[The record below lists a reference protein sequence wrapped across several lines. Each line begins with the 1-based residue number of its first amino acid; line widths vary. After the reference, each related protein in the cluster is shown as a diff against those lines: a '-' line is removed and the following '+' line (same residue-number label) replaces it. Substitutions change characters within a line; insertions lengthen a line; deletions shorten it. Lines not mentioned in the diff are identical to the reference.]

1 MLNMT
6 LQSIMLLAAAFGVF
20 AIIGWLMAGKRK
32 PAARRVSAFDNFEV
46 IEGGAV
52 AAPARATPAD
62 VVHYDVA
69 KAAEQFTSGVVS
81 APREPRS
88 ADVLRIEPRLSETR
102 LAETRHADVTKPAY
116 APPEFTPRVD
126 TSTLRIHPHADF
138 LDTNLQ
144 GRVSSLAS
152 MTPDSVEAAVQQAG
166 SGLEP
171 MRLDGP
177 RGGIDDLTV
186 ISGVGPGNQ
195 QELNEL
201 GIYHYWQIASW
212 TPENVA
218 WVSNRIRFPKRI
230 VRENWMSQAAKL
242 SKRI

>member
-6 LQSIMLLAAAFGVF
+6 LQSIMLLVAAFGVF
-20 AIIGWLMAGKRK
+20 AIIGWLLAGKRK
-32 PAARRVSAFDNFEV
+32 PAAKRVSAFDSFEV
-46 IEGGAV
+46 IEGG

-69 KAAEQFTSGVVS
+69 KAAEQFTSGVVA
-81 APREPRS
+81 APRAS
-88 ADVLRIEPRLSETR
+88 QGAAADVIRIEP
-102 LAETRHADVTKPAY
+102 RHADVTKPAY

-126 TSTLRIHPHADF
+126 TQTLRIDPRPNY

-177 RGGIDDLTV
+177 RGSIDDLTV

-230 VRENWMSQAAKL
+230 VRENWMAQAAKL
-242 SKRI
+242 SKRV

>member
-6 LQSIMLLAAAFGVF
+6 LQSIMLLVVAFGIF
-20 AIIGWLMAGKRK
+20 AIIGWLAAGKRK
-32 PAARRVSAFDNFEV
+32 PVVRRVSAFDTFEV
-46 IEGGAV
+46 VEGG
-52 AAPARATPAD
+52 AAPARAAPAD
-62 VVHYDVA
+62 VIHYDVA
-69 KAAEQFTSGVVS
+69 KAAEQFTSGVV
-81 APREPRS
+81 APRTSENPV
-88 ADVLRIEPRLSETR
+88 ADVIRIEPRTSEPR
-102 LAETRHADVTKPAY
+102 SSEPRHADVQKPAY

-126 TSTLRIHPHADF
+126 TSTLRINPRPDY
-138 LDTNLQ
+138 LDTNLH

-218 WVSNRIRFPKRI
+218 WISNRIRFPKRI
-230 VRENWMSQAAKL
+230 VRENWMAQAAKL

>member
-6 LQSIMLLAAAFGVF
+6 LQSIMLLVAAFGVF
-20 AIIGWLMAGKRK
+20 AIIGWLVAGKRK

-46 IEGGAV
+46 VEGGA

-69 KAAEQFTSGVVS
+69 KAAEQFTSGVVA
-81 APREPRS
+81 APRERHSPA
-88 ADVLRIEPRLSETR
+88 ADVIRIEPRL
-102 LAETRHADVTKPAY
+102 AEARHADVTKPAY

-126 TSTLRIHPHADF
+126 TSTLRIHPRPDY

-177 RGGIDDLTV
+177 RGAIDDLTV

-230 VRENWMSQAAKL
+230 VRENWMAQAAKL

>member
-6 LQSIMLLAAAFGVF
+6 LQSIMLLVAAFSVF
-20 AIIGWLMAGKRK
+20 AILGWLMAGKRK
-32 PAARRVSAFDNFEV
+32 PVARRVSAFDTFEV
-46 IEGGAV
+46 VEGG

-62 VVHYDVA
+62 VIHYDVA
-69 KAAEQFTSGVVS
+69 KAAEQFTSGVV
-81 APREPRS
+81 APRVHESPS
-88 ADVLRIEPRLSETR
+88 ADVIRIEPRSFEQ
-102 LAETRHADVTKPAY
+102 RHADITKPAY

-126 TSTLRIHPHADF
+126 TSTLRINPRPDY
-138 LDTNLQ
+138 LDTNLH

-218 WVSNRIRFPKRI
+218 WISNRIRFPKRI
-230 VRENWMSQAAKL
+230 VRENWMAQAAKL
-242 SKRI
+242 SKRM

>member
-6 LQSIMLLAAAFGVF
+6 LQSIMLLGVAFGIF
-20 AIIGWLMAGKRK
+20 AIIGWLAAGKRK
-32 PAARRVSAFDNFEV
+32 PVARRVSAFDNFEV
-46 IEGGAV
+46 IEGG

-69 KAAEQFTSGVVS
+69 KAAEQFTSGVV
-81 APREPRS
+81 AQREPQS
-88 ADVLRIEPRLSETR
+88 ADGLRIEPRSSEPR
-102 LAETRHADVTKPAY
+102 SSESRHADVQKPAY

-126 TSTLRIHPHADF
+126 TSTLRIHPRPDY

-230 VRENWMSQAAKL
+230 VRENWMAQAAKL

>member
-6 LQSIMLLAAAFGVF
+6 LQSIMLLAAAFSIF
-20 AIIGWLMAGKRK
+20 AIIGWLVAGKRK
-32 PAARRVSAFDNFEV
+32 PAVRRVSAFDDFEV
-46 IEGGAV
+46 IEGGA
-52 AAPARATPAD
+52 AAPARAIPSD

-69 KAAEQFTSGVVS
+69 KAAEQFTSGVTAPSHARTVS
-81 APREPRS
+81 TDAM
-88 ADVLRIEPRLSETR
+88 RIEPRP
-102 LAETRHADVTKPAY
+102 AEPRHADVTKPAY

-126 TSTLRIHPHADF
+126 TSTLRISPKSDY
-138 LDTNLQ
+138 LDNNLH

-230 VRENWMSQAAKL
+230 VRENWMAQAAKL

>member
-6 LQSIMLLAAAFGVF
+6 LQSIMLLVAAFGIF
-20 AIIGWLMAGKRK
+20 AILGWLVAGKRK
-32 PAARRVSAFDNFEV
+32 PAARRVAAFDNFEV

-52 AAPARATPAD
+52 PARATAAD

-69 KAAEQFTSGVVS
+69 KAAEQFTSGVVT
-81 APREPRS
+81 APREDQMASP
-88 ADVLRIEPRLSETR
+88 DVIRIEPRPEV
-102 LAETRHADVTKPAY
+102 RHADVMKPAY

-126 TSTLRIHPHADF
+126 TSTLRIHPRPDY
-138 LDTNLQ
+138 LDDNLH

-230 VRENWMSQAAKL
+230 VRENWMAQAAKL
-242 SKRI
+242 SKRV

>member
-6 LQSIMLLAAAFGVF
+6 LQSIMLLVVAFGSF
-20 AIIGWLMAGKRK
+20 AIIGWLAAGKRK
-32 PAARRVSAFDNFEV
+32 PVARRVSAFDNFEV
-46 IEGGAV
+46 IEGGA

-69 KAAEQFTSGVVS
+69 KAAEQFTSGVV
-81 APREPRS
+81 APREPQS
-88 ADVLRIEPRLSETR
+88 ADGLRIEPRSSEPR
-102 LAETRHADVTKPAY
+102 SSESRHADVQKPAY

-126 TSTLRIHPHADF
+126 ASTLRIHPRPDY

-177 RGGIDDLTV
+177 RGERRWRAPRPHRWGMAIRNHPPATRGGHRRLF
-186 ISGVGPGNQ
+186 SCPPRGWRRSMRRRLGNR
-195 QELNEL
+195 
-201 GIYHYWQIASW
+201 G
-212 TPENVA
+212 
-218 WVSNRIRFPKRI
+218 KR
-230 VRENWMSQAAKL
+230 
-242 SKRI
+242 

>member
-6 LQSIMLLAAAFGVF
+6 LQSIMLLVAAFGVF
-20 AIIGWLMAGKRK
+20 AIIGWLVAGKRK
-32 PAARRVSAFDNFEV
+32 PAAKKVSAFDTFEV
-46 IEGGAV
+46 IEGG

-69 KAAEQFTSGVVS
+69 KAAEQFTSGVV
-81 APREPRS
+81 APREPQMPSAPTSS
-88 ADVLRIEPRLSETR
+88 ADVMRIEPRF
-102 LAETRHADVTKPAY
+102 AETRHADVTKPAY

-126 TSTLRIHPHADF
+126 TSTLRINPRADY

-144 GRVSSLAS
+144 GRISSLAS

-230 VRENWMSQAAKL
+230 VRENWMAQAAKL